1 MLVALDSKKTALLPE
16 EGSLRAIAHEA
27 EGGALYY
34 QLSLRFLAYQPAVS
48 RLFDILADECRE
60 RVRSLAHTAER
71 MQLVERATLKAN
83 AQVLA
88 ATPACSHFFVTDE
101 AMASRLIREAQQRAE
116 QSLACY
122 RFWFGLNAVTA
133 WQPLLK
139 EIVEQKRAECRLI
152 AESVP
157 GNLPT
162 LSPILSERC
171 IA

>member
-1 MLVALDSKKTALLPE
+1 MLVALDTKKTVLLPE

-27 EGGALYY
+27 EEGAHYY

-48 RLFDILADECRE
+48 RLFDILAGECRE
-60 RVRSLAHTAER
+60 RVKALASTAER

-83 AQVLA
+83 SRVLA
-88 ATPACSHFFVTDE
+88 EAPACSHFFVTDE
-101 AMASRLIREAQQRAE
+101 GMASQLIREALQRAE
-116 QSLACY
+116 QSLSCY

-139 EIVEQKRAECRLI
+139 DIVAQKRAECRLI
-152 AESVP
+152 AESAP
-157 GNLPT
+157 GDLPP
-162 LSPILSERC
+162 LSPVLAERC